1 MSEERL
7 NARPDWAFLLRD
19 IYECYRSGSAGGS
32 PRIRT
37 HQRHVRERLSRALK
51 SNPPFQA
58 EQPVALP
65 VCRFL
70 ARALSR
76 GQQPPV
82 ADVVRSIETIAPH
95 LAWRYGYDRM
105 PRALADKYAYA
116 EIMGPAG
123 PIVWD
128 ELIVGLVLFAP
139 RTVYPTHR
147 HTGITESY
155 ICLSGAVS
163 QNDAGVYAPG
173 SLIFNPPAHMHRITT
188 ADREPSLL
196 AYCWVGAPEEL
207 RHQEMAFSRARAQR
221 ASKASD

>member
-1 MSEERL
+1 VSEERL
-7 NARPDWAFLLRD
+7 NARADWAFLLRD
-19 IYECYRSGSAGGS
+19 VYECYRTGSAGGS

-51 SNPPFQA
+51 ANPPFHA
-58 EQPVALP
+58 DQPVALP

-76 GQQPPV
+76 GYRTPAEPII
-82 ADVVRSIETIAPH
+82 RSIDAIAPH
-95 LAWRYGYDRM
+95 LSWRYGYDRM

-116 EIMGPAG
+116 EIMGPSG
-123 PIVWD
+123 PVVWD
-128 ELIVGLVLFAP
+128 DLIVGLVLFAP

-196 AYCWVGAPEEL
+196 GYCWVGPPDDLRQQEL
-207 RHQEMAFSRARAQR
+207 AFTRARTRIALQ
-221 ASKASD
+221 S

>member
-19 IYECYRSGSAGGS
+19 LYEWYRTGSAGGS

-37 HQRHVRERLSRALK
+37 HQRHVRERLSRALNA
-51 SNPPFQA
+51 NPPFNA
-58 EQPVALP
+58 SEPASLP

-70 ARALSR
+70 SRALSR
-76 GQQPPV
+76 GHQTSTFPIL
-82 ADVVRSIETIAPH
+82 RSIEAIAP
-95 LAWRYGYDRM
+95 LLSWRYGYDRM

-116 EIMGPAG
+116 EIMGPGG
-123 PIVWD
+123 PVVWD
-128 ELIVGLVLFAP
+128 DLSVGLVLFAP

-196 AYCWVGAPEEL
+196 GYCWVGPP
-207 RHQEMAFSRARAQR
+207 
-221 ASKASD
+221 

>member
-1 MSEERL
+1 VERL
-7 NARPDWAFLLRD
+7 NARPDWGFLLRD
-19 IYECYRSGSAGGS
+19 VYESYRTGSAGGS

-37 HQRHVRERLSRALK
+37 HQRHVRERLSRALNA
-51 SNPPFQA
+51 NPPFSVD
-58 EQPVALP
+58 EPSLLP

-70 ARALSR
+70 PRALSR
-76 GQQPPV
+76 GYQTPGFGII
-82 ADVVRSIETIAPH
+82 RSIEAIVP
-95 LAWRYGYDRM
+95 LLSWRYGYDRM
-105 PRALADKYAYA
+105 PRSLADKYAYA
-116 EIMGPAG
+116 EIMGPSG

-128 ELIVGLVLFAP
+128 DLIVGLVLFAP

-196 AYCWVGAPEEL
+196 GYCWVGQPEDL
-207 RHQEMAFSRARAQR
+207 AHQEMAFSRARAPEGGT
-221 ASKASD
+221 S

>member
-1 MSEERL
+1 VSEERL

-19 IYECYRSGSAGGS
+19 VYECYRTGSAGGS

-37 HQRHVRERLSRALK
+37 HQRHVRERLSRALNA
-51 SNPPFQA
+51 NPPFQVD
-58 EQPVALP
+58 QPVSLP
-65 VCRFL
+65 VCRFF

-76 GQQPPV
+76 GYETPAFPII
-82 ADVVRSIETIAPH
+82 RSIEAIAP
-95 LAWRYGYDRM
+95 LLSWRYGYDRM

-116 EIMGPAG
+116 EIMGPGG
-123 PIVWD
+123 PVVSD

-196 AYCWVGAPEEL
+196 GYCWVGSPEEL
-207 RHQEMAFSRARAQR
+207 RHQEMAFSRTRMSAR
-221 ASKASD
+221 SEG

>member
-1 MSEERL
+1 VSEERL
-7 NARPDWAFLLRD
+7 NARADWGFLLRD
-19 IYECYRSGSAGGS
+19 VYETYRTGSAGGS

-37 HQRHVRERLSRALK
+37 HQRHVRERLSRALNA
-51 SNPPFQA
+51 NPPFQVG
-58 EQPVALP
+58 QPVSLP

-76 GQQPPV
+76 GYKTP
-82 ADVVRSIETIAPH
+82 AFAIIRSIESIAP
-95 LAWRYGYDRM
+95 LLSWRYGYDRM
-105 PRALADKYAYA
+105 PRSLADKYAYA

-123 PIVWD
+123 PVVWED
-128 ELIVGLVLFAP
+128 LIVGLVLFAP

-147 HTGITESY
+147 HSGITESY
-155 ICLSGAVS
+155 LCLSGAVS

-196 AYCWVGAPEEL
+196 AYCWVGQPEEL
-207 RHQEMAFSRARAQR
+207 RHQEMAFSRARASS
-221 ASKASD
+221 AAKAGS

>member
-7 NARPDWAFLLRD
+7 NAHADWAFLLRD
-19 IYECYRSGSAGGS
+19 IYEHYRMSSAGGS

-37 HQRHVRERLSRALK
+37 HQRHVRERLSRALNA
-51 SNPPFQA
+51 NPPFHA
-58 EQPVALP
+58 REPVTLP

-76 GQQPPV
+76 GHETSVQPII
-82 ADVVRSIETIAPH
+82 RSIEAIAP
-95 LAWRYGYDRM
+95 LLSWRYGYDRM
-105 PRALADKYAYA
+105 PRSLADKYAYT

-123 PIVWD
+123 PVVCD
-128 ELIVGLVLFAP
+128 DVIVGLVLFAP

-196 AYCWVGAPEEL
+196 GYCWVGQPEDL
-207 RHQEMAFSRARAQR
+207 AHQEMAFTRTRTPESHE
-221 ASKASD
+221 KD

>member
-1 MSEERL
+1 VSEERL
-7 NARPDWAFLLRD
+7 NSRPDWAFLLRD
-19 IYECYRSGSAGGS
+19 VYECYRTGSAGGS

-37 HQRHVRERLSRALK
+37 HQRHVRERLSRTLNA
-51 SNPPFQA
+51 NPPFQVD
-58 EQPVALP
+58 QPVSLP

-76 GQQPPV
+76 GYETPAFPII
-82 ADVVRSIETIAPH
+82 RSVEAIAP
-95 LAWRYGYDRM
+95 LLSWRYGYDRM

-116 EIMGPAG
+116 EIMGPGG
-123 PIVWD
+123 PVVSD

-196 AYCWVGAPEEL
+196 GYCWVGSPEEL
-207 RHQEMAFSRARAQR
+207 RHQEMAFSRTRMSAR
-221 ASKASD
+221 SEG

>member
-7 NARPDWAFLLRD
+7 NGRAEWAFLLRD
-19 IYECYRSGSAGGS
+19 IHEWYRTGSAGGS

-37 HQRHVRERLSRALK
+37 HQRHVRERLSRALNA
-51 SNPPFQA
+51 NPPFNA
-58 EQPVALP
+58 SEPVSLP
-65 VCRFL
+65 VCRYL
-70 ARALSR
+70 ARALGR
-76 GQQPPV
+76 GHQASTFPIL
-82 ADVVRSIETIAPH
+82 RSIEAIAP
-95 LAWRYGYDRM
+95 LLSWRYGYDRV

-116 EIMGPAG
+116 EIMGPSG
-123 PIVWD
+123 PVVWD
-128 ELIVGLVLFAP
+128 DLSVGLVLFAP

-155 ICLSGAVS
+155 FCLSGAVS

-196 AYCWVGAPEEL
+196 GYCWVGPPEEL
-207 RHQEMAFSRARAQR
+207 RHQEMAFSRGRTP
-221 ASKASD
+221 DEGGG

>member
-7 NARPDWAFLLRD
+7 NARADWAFVLRD
-19 IYECYRSGSAGGS
+19 IYECYRTGSAGGS

-37 HQRHVRERLSRALK
+37 HQRHVRERLSRTLK
-51 SNPPFQA
+51 TNPPFRFS
-58 EQPVALP
+58 EPVSLP

-76 GQQPPV
+76 GEQPPV
-82 ADVVRSIETIAPH
+82 AQLVRSIATVVP
-95 LAWRYGYDRM
+95 LLSWRHGYDRM

-116 EIMGPAG
+116 EIMGPGG
-123 PIVWD
+123 PVVSD

-155 ICLSGAVS
+155 VCLSGAVS

-173 SLIFNPPAHMHRITT
+173 SMIFNPPAHMHRITT

-196 AYCWVGAPEEL
+196 AYCWVGPPEEL
-207 RHQEMAFSRARAQR
+207 RHQEMAFSRAARSAAKQV
-221 ASKASD
+221 

>member
-1 MSEERL
+1 MSDERL

-19 IYECYRSGSAGGS
+19 FYEHYRTSSAGGS

-37 HQRHVRERLSRALK
+37 HQRHVRERLSRALNA
-51 SNPPFQA
+51 NPSFHVDEPST
-58 EQPVALP
+58 LP

-76 GQQPPV
+76 GYQTPALPII
-82 ADVVRSIETIAPH
+82 RSIEAIAP
-95 LAWRYGYDRM
+95 LLTWRYGYDRM
-105 PRALADKYAYA
+105 PRSLTDKYAYA

-123 PIVWD
+123 PVVWED
-128 ELIVGLVLFAP
+128 LIVGLVLFAP

-173 SLIFNPPAHMHRITT
+173 SLIFNPPSHMHRITT
-188 ADREPSLL
+188 ADREPCLL
-196 AYCWVGAPEEL
+196 GYCWVGTPQDL
-207 RHQEMAFSRARAQR
+207 NQQEMAFSRVR
-221 ASKASD
+221 ASGN